1 MTTRTA
7 SDAYQHISHQKA
19 NLPTPEVADRLPDQE
34 VLAEQTAEPAEP
46 SPVRYPQ
53 LEWDR
58 GREPQDE
65 TYGPLYVHD
74 RMTPQQVIE
83 TLRRESSI
91 AADRENP
98 ELFSHLHNGLPPEAI
113 MEPYQHQGDWTNRL
127 IRATGQRAMRS
138 LLYKEGRAG
147 TVNLIYMDPPY
158 NISFSSQWQLE
169 ADDIEMGDTL
179 DSVPSDLHVVKAFRD
194 TYNRG
199 VHGYLSGLHEQLTL
213 ARQLL
218 ADDGSIIMQ
227 IGPDNVHEITM
238 LMAEVFGKDNHV
250 ATIPYSTGRMQSK
263 MIGQISNWLVWYA
276 KDVKSAKYHGL
287 YKPRDITEYMDD
299 PSAYLEEKSTGEI
312 RLPSNED
319 KVNYDN
325 KRWRVFQRWNPS
337 SSHTS
342 YNGRSD
348 TYYHHPDGPCEGFGW
363 SEEERRRAA
372 SERNHPDLVYN
383 TSELDTPL
391 PDNWDEHVCSVA
403 CHDQQ
408 TNRRCP
414 KGRKCGPNCHAN
426 AVPCPTGRHW
436 RVSLAGLHSIAEQG
450 KLHCGPNSI
459 GIKVY
464 ADERPGH
471 SIGPMWDDPGR
482 VPDKQ
487 YVVETPQ
494 RVLDRCILMTTDPGD
509 LVLDLTCGSGAMP
522 VRCENWGRR
531 WIAVDVSAVSISIA
545 RERISIMTYDNHV
558 LRDSEKGHKADHE
571 RRMALL
577 PPTDLRRQQPFKYEQ
592 NYRNDPSKGFVNE
605 RQVRVSAATLAYG
618 PDLSEGSKDIIVH
631 PDRTLKDNSKVR
643 VAGPFTVE
651 SDSPY
656 RAATPNEV
664 IAEAEQPT
672 SQPATDIQARII
684 EHLSKAPIQMD
695 GGEYRLENIQP
706 APEYSAI
713 THTATAVFGPEDRV
727 DAAVYVAR
735 EDEIISAARTRN
747 AANLM
752 QNNRALGQRL
762 IMVGFGQDADAASV
776 HRFFPALDIDIVI
789 ANRDLQLQHLKD
801 DDKSRP
807 FTVVSEPDVQVHQHP
822 DGKISIELLGINA
835 FNGAKRQVESK
846 PNLRWL
852 SMMID
857 PDYDGDRFRAGLMN
871 VQPSK
876 RKNRILRQLKNAFGK
891 EIDDAKFKQMQMT
904 ESLPFTPGER
914 VAVKVIDQTGME
926 HMSVLDTPEN

>member
-1 MTTRTA
+1 MTTTTL
-7 SDAYQHISHQKA
+7 SDAYQHASHSKA
-19 NLPTPEVADRLPDQE
+19 NLPTPEVAGRLPAE
-34 VLAEQTAEPAEP
+34 TLAEQTAPPEKPPAP
-46 SPVRYPQ
+46 KYPQ
-53 LEWDR
+53 LHWHR
-58 GREPQDE
+58 ATEPKED

-74 RMTPQQVIE
+74 RMVPQQVIE
-83 TLRRESSI
+83 SLRRDQ
-91 AADRENP
+91 AATQP
-98 ELFSHLHNGLPPEAI
+98 ELFRHQHNGLPACAI
-113 MEPYQHQGDWTNRL
+113 MDPYQYQGNWTNRL
-127 IRATGQRAMRS
+127 IRATAQRAMRS
-138 LLYKEGRAG
+138 LLHKEGKAG
-147 TVNLIYMDPPY
+147 CVSLIYMDPPY

-169 ADDIEMGDTL
+169 ADKVDMGDTL
-179 DSVPSDLHVVKAFRD
+179 DDVSAEPQVVQAFRD
-194 TYNRG
+194 TYQNG
-199 VHGYLSGLHEQLTL
+199 VHGYLDGLHEQLTL
-213 ARQLL
+213 AKQLL
-218 ADDGSIIMQ
+218 AEDGSIIMQ

-372 SERNHPDLVYN
+372 NERNHPDLVYN

-391 PDNWDEHVCSVA
+391 PDNWDEHVCSAA

-426 AVPCPTGRHW
+426 AVPCPTGRQW
-436 RVSLAGLHSIAEQG
+436 SVSLAGLHSIAERG

-494 RVLDRCILMTTDPGD
+494 RVLDRCILMTTDPSD

-545 RERISIMTYDNHV
+545 RERLSITTYDNHV
-558 LRDSEKGHKADHE
+558 LRDSREGHEADHR
-571 RRMALL
+571 RRMELL
-577 PPTDLRRQQPFKYEQ
+577 PANEWTPFHAEHP
-592 NYRNDPSKGFVNE
+592 YRHDPSKGFVND

-631 PDRTLKDNSKVR
+631 PDRTLKAKGVR

-656 RAATPNEV
+656 RAAPPDEI

-672 SQPATDIQARII
+672 SQQATDTQARII
-684 EHLSKAPIQMD
+684 KHLSKAPVRAN
-695 GGEYRLENIQP
+695 GSEYRLENIQP
-706 APEYSAI
+706 APEHHEI
-713 THTATAVFGPEDRV
+713 THTATAMMGPEDRQQCV
-727 DAAVYVAR
+727 VYVAR

-747 AANLM
+747 AANLLAV
-752 QNNRALGQRL
+752 NRSLGRRL
-762 IMVGFGQDADAASV
+762 IMVGFGQDADAAGV
-776 HRFFPALDIDIVI
+776 HKFFPALDIDIVV
-789 ANRDLQLQHLKD
+789 ANRDLQLRHLKD
-801 DDKSRP
+801 ANKDRP
-807 FTVVSEPDVQVHQHP
+807 FTVVSEPDVQVHHHADGQNQHR
-822 DGKISIELLGINA
+822 IARHQRLQ
-835 FNGAKRQVESK
+835 R
-846 PNLRWL
+846 
-852 SMMID
+852 
-857 PDYDGDRFRAGLMN
+857 
-871 VQPSK
+871 
-876 RKNRILRQLKNAFGK
+876 RKATGGSQAQSAMAV
-891 EIDDAKFKQMQMT
+891 DD
-904 ESLPFTPGER
+904 
-914 VAVKVIDQTGME
+914 D
-926 HMSVLDTPEN
+926 